1 MSHIRR
7 NLQTAIQFEVTLEMD
22 EYLKRNEEKIRK
34 SAFKN
39 KILALAN
46 DPNCNDIILQNQKN
60 GAMYTQNAIRQS
72 TFCETPNVDTV
83 VAYSIPQ

>member
-34 SAFKN
+34 IAFKN

-46 DPNCNDIILQNQKN
+46 DPNYNEIILQNQKN

-72 TFCETPNVDTV
+72 TFC
-83 VAYSIPQ
+83 SIPAASTKEMRR